1 MAWKN
6 PTEIAELRV
15 NGTPYRDWT
24 AVTVIDDTDQAYPYF
39 SFECTE
45 FSEMPVSFAAMQ
57 IAPGDQCEIML
68 GGVLA
73 LTGFVMER
81 QVGYAGKEH
90 SILISGTATTY
101 NTAISS
107 IKPDTNG
114 TYDNMSLEQVAR
126 KAAGYHGVNVKTI
139 GQIPEKVFKELQHNP
154 GELTYNFI
162 ERACR
167 MRDVKLGSDAL
178 GNMLLIG
185 DHEAMPS
192 GELIEGRN
200 ILRASC
206 VIRDTHFYER
216 HFSIGQGAGHDDT
229 YGDKANKVVGETP
242 GKGKRPV
249 WWIDMIDIPSVDKQ
263 EAKWRSDTSRRVF
276 EGSEVQANITVQ
288 GWVQGNGA
296 LWKARESYHVKSP
309 MLILD
314 NPLTCKKITYDQRDG
329 AGTTTTLEM
338 VNPLYMKAHAPF
350 AQPSSGNTPVVQ
362 TQGTNNKSVFDTGTT
377 PIVGN
382 TQKGPLG

>member
-15 NGTPYRDWT
+15 NGMPFRDWT
-24 AVTVIDDTDQAYPYF
+24 AVTVVDDTDQAYPYF

-45 FSEMPVSFAAMQ
+45 FSPTPVSFTAMQ

-90 SILISGTATTY
+90 SILISGTSTTY

-114 TYDNMSLEQVAR
+114 NYDGMSLEQLAR

-139 GQIPEKVFKELQHNP
+139 GQIPGNPFKELQHNP

-167 MRDVKLGSDAL
+167 MRDVKVGSDAL
-178 GNMLLIG
+178 GNLLLIG
-185 DHEAMPS
+185 DHEANPV
-192 GELIEGRN
+192 GELIEGKN

-206 VIRDTHFYER
+206 VIRDTHFYQR
-216 HFSIGQGAGHDDT
+216 HYSIGNGASHDDKNM
-229 YGDKANKVVGETP
+229 DPANKNVGEAP

-249 WWIDMIDIPSVDKQ
+249 WWIDFIDIPTADKQ
-263 EAKWRSDTSRRVF
+263 EYQWRAATSRRVF

-296 LWKARESYHVKSP
+296 LWKARDTYHVKSP
-309 MLILD
+309 MLILNND
-314 NPLTCKKITYDQRDG
+314 LTCKKVTYDQRDG
-329 AGTTTTLEM
+329 GGTTTTLEM

-350 AQPSSGNTPVVQ
+350 AKPGSGDAPVVK
-362 TQGTNNKSVFDTGTT
+362 TSGDTSKSVFDTGST